1 MIQEYILNKYGF
13 KVHTFYIAE
22 VKRSH
27 GLKMHD
33 TPNVVEILK
42 NPRKH
47 PTQRTVEVIED
58 DLYYFAIIQ

>member
-22 VKRSH
+22 VKGNH
-27 GLKMHD
+27 GLKMYD
-33 TPNVVEILK
+33 APNAVETLK

-47 PTQRTVEVIED
+47 PTQKAIKAIED
-58 DLYYFAIIQ
+58 ALNYFELI